1 MGYKKPKSHMHLLI
15 LTPQGN
21 FLACLTN
28 KICFI
33 SQAVVNLTYGECI
46 SAKIK
51 IKSYKKTNLVRGIWG
66 SYIQYRLLFQIVD
79 SFLVVL
85 YTCFATNEH
94 PMYRCRRPYM
104 TVSDLLQSNLP
115 TLHNH
120 IDYIHRNPHS
130 VHCGQSNSNLICTDT
145 YLPVSLKELIT
156 SMWPKLIA
164 GYIKNFLVILRPI
177 CILLCIR
184 SVNSLIM
191 SLKE

>member
-1 MGYKKPKSHMHLLI
+1 MHLLI

-21 FLACLTN
+21 FLACSTN

-85 YTCFATNEH
+85 YTCSATNEH
-94 PMYRCRRPYM
+94 PMYQYRIPYM
-104 TVSDLLQSNLP
+104 IVSDLRQSNLP
-115 TLHNH
+115 ILHNH
-120 IDYIHRNPHS
+120 TGYIHRNPHS

-145 YLPVSLKELIT
+145 YLRVSLKMFNKVLSAKIVHKN
-156 SMWPKLIA
+156 WP
-164 GYIKNFLVILRPI
+164 V
-177 CILLCIR
+177 
-184 SVNSLIM
+184 
-191 SLKE
+191 